1 MNPGDFLMKKW
12 CFGVSYSKP
21 KDWLEVNG
29 AGNAGIVQRFP
40 RYRTI
45 VLEVLD
51 AKKKKGSIW
60 EIEANKYASL
70 TAKAKKVKILIKKN
84 KNESFS
90 IEGQK
95 RPFHKI
101 SITEHA
107 ENGMPPIGSLITLDK
122 KHAIVTEVGR
132 NELTVWADNKYR
144 KVSVRPGS
152 IRWRSDKIV
161 ANVCEQR
168 ASNR

>member
-1 MNPGDFLMKKW
+1 MKTGDFLMKKW

-21 KDWLEVNG
+21 KDWLEVNSG
-29 AGNAGIVQRFP
+29 EAQVVQRFP

-45 VLEVLD
+45 VLEVLE
-51 AKKKKGSIW
+51 AKQKKNNTW
-60 EIEANKYASL
+60 EIEANQYASL
-70 TAKAKKVKILIKKN
+70 TAKAKKVKILLKKN

-101 SITEHA
+101 SITNHSET
-107 ENGMPPIGSLITLDK
+107 GMPPIGSLITLDK
-122 KHAIVTEVGR
+122 KHAIVTEIGR
-132 NELTVWADNKYR
+132 NELTVWVNNKYR
-144 KVSVRPGS
+144 KVSVLPGS

-161 ANVCEQR
+161 ANVCKQR
-168 ASNR
+168 T